1 MKLKLHHIN
10 LCTTNVP
17 EMDRFY
23 RYFLN
28 LGDEDPTELYTQSQ
42 DKRKETNG
50 VTRRHTF
57 LKLSR
62 SPLIIQKE
70 GSFSFLSLN
79 SANTI
84 KWVGPF

>member
-10 LCTTNVP
+10 LCSTNVP

-23 RYFLN
+23 RYFLS
-28 LGDEDPTELYTQSQ
+28 LGDEDPAEFYTQSQ
-42 DKRKETNG
+42 DKGKETNG

-62 SPLIIQKE
+62 SPL
-70 GSFSFLSLN
+70 LN
-79 SANTI
+79 SDE
-84 KWVGPF
+84 G